1 MSVVIP
7 DSAIFALMSGA
18 SIFMVA
24 CSPGPISV
32 GDNRFPS
39 DASGADDGGG
49 GAGGAGPMDASG
61 STDAADAI
69 APRAGDLVGIT
80 SSCNPISTGLL
91 MSRPGVTPDV
101 SICDLSSAV
110 FWKSGLAVLCAGKTT
125 TTCNS
130 MTDPQF
136 QPTTTAKDSLG
147 GNLDAA
153 ALPYVEVSQP
163 TSTFDYR
170 APPAGL
176 TMGSVVAVVYKDQL
190 AYGIIGTVG
199 QPDIIGD
206 ASYAMADALTISPN
220 PVTGGVQTNSVLYIA
235 FKNVVVNIKENHD
248 EAVQLGT
255 AAAAALIRAGK

>member
-18 SIFMVA
+18 SILMVA
-24 CSPGPISV
+24 CSSGPIPV

-39 DASGADDGGG
+39 DASGMDV
-49 GAGGAGPMDASG
+49 GAGGGGPMDATSG

-69 APRAGDLVGIT
+69 APTPGDLVGVT

-91 MSRPGVTPDV
+91 ASRPGATTDV
-101 SICDLSSAV
+101 SICDLSTAV
-110 FWKSGLAVLCAGKTT
+110 FWTSGLAVLCAGKTT

-136 QPTTTAKDSLG
+136 QPATTAKDSLG

-153 ALPYVEVSQP
+153 ALPYVEVSAP

-170 APPAGL
+170 AAGL
-176 TMGSVVAVVYKDQL
+176 TMGGVV
-190 AYGIIGTVG
+190 
-199 QPDIIGD
+199 
-206 ASYAMADALTISPN
+206 
-220 PVTGGVQTNSVLYIA
+220 
-235 FKNVVVNIKENHD
+235 
-248 EAVQLGT
+248 
-255 AAAAALIRAGK
+255 